1 MTADAQHQIK
11 LQRIANM
18 PAESQP
24 RFLITRLSAIGDCVL
39 TMPLACALRDAFPQA
54 WIGWVAERAGSML
67 LEGHP
72 AIDQVIVAPK
82 GVLSSPSKLWKLRG
96 QLQSLRPDIAF
107 DPQGLLKSSV
117 LGWLSGAKRRIGF
130 RPPVGREYSHW
141 FNNQL
146 VTCTQRHVVHR
157 YRELLTALDVKPTTV
172 RFDVPKPQQ
181 NQRSIAAWLYSQHLE
196 EKPIVLINPGAGWDS
211 KLWPADRYATV
222 ARHLEADQDLRS
234 VVVWANERERAW
246 AKQIVA
252 EANGAATLAPNTS
265 LPDLAALARK
275 ACLFI
280 GSDTGPLH
288 IAAAVGTPCVG
299 IYGPTDPADCGPFGP
314 AHRTVQSYLQT
325 GSSRERRK
333 AENTAMQAISAE
345 DVYAACRDLL
355 QQNQYRPMPV
365 AA

>member
-1 MTADAQHQIK
+1 
-11 LQRIANM
+11 M

-54 WIGWVAERAGSML
+54 WIGWVAEKGGATL

-82 GVLSSPSKLWKLRG
+82 NFLTNPKKLWRLRK
-96 QLQSLRPDIAF
+96 QLQPLRPEITL
-107 DPQGLLKSSV
+107 DPQGLLKSSM
-117 LGWLSGAKRRIGF
+117 LAWISGAKRRIGF
-130 RPPVGREYSHW
+130 RPPVGRECSHW
-141 FNNQL
+141 LNNQL

-157 YRELLTALDVKPTTV
+157 YRELLSALDIEPTTV
-172 RFDVPKPQQ
+172 RFDVPKPLQ
-181 NQRSIAAWLYSQHLE
+181 NQRSIAAWLYSQHLDD
-196 EKPIVLINPGAGWDS
+196 KPIAIINPGAGWDS
-211 KLWPADRYATV
+211 KLWPVERFAAV
-222 ARHLEADQDLRS
+222 ARYLDAEKDLRS
-234 VVVWANERERAW
+234 VVVWADERERAW

-252 EANGAATLAPNTS
+252 ESHGAATLAPNTS

-275 ACLFI
+275 ASLFV

-314 AHRTVQSYLQT
+314 GHRTVQTYLQA
-325 GSSRERRK
+325 GSNRERRN
-333 AENTAMQAISAE
+333 AENTAMQAVSAE
-345 DVYAACRDLL
+345 QVNAACRDLL
-355 QQNQYRPMPV
+355 KYSLHLPQPV

>member
-1 MTADAQHQIK
+1 
-11 LQRIANM
+11 M

-54 WIGWVAERAGSML
+54 WIGWVAEKGGASL

-72 AIDQVIVAPK
+72 ALDQVIVAPK
-82 GVLSSPSKLWKLRG
+82 GVLSSPQKLFQFRR
-96 QLQSLRPDIAF
+96 QLQSLRPDVTL
-107 DPQGLLKSSV
+107 DPQGLLKSSA
-117 LGWLSGAKRRIGF
+117 LAWISGAKRRIGF
-130 RPPVGREYSHW
+130 RPPVGRECSHW
-141 FNNQL
+141 LNNQL

-157 YRELLTALDVKPTTV
+157 YRELLKALDVEPTTV
-172 RFDVPKPQQ
+172 RFDVPKPLQ
-181 NQRSIAAWLYSQHLE
+181 NQRSISAWLYSQNLD
-196 EKPIVLINPGAGWDS
+196 EKPIALINPGAGWDS

-222 ARHLEADQDLRS
+222 ARYLEAEQDLHS
-234 VVVWANERERAW
+234 VVVWANERERTW

-265 LPDLAALARK
+265 LPDLAALARR
-275 ACLFI
+275 ACLFV

-314 AHRTVQSYLQT
+314 GHRTVQSFLQT
-325 GSSRERRK
+325 GSSRERRA
-333 AENTAMQAISAE
+333 AENTAMLAVTAE
-345 DVYAACRDLL
+345 QVNAACRDLL
-355 QQNQYRPMPV
+355 QQNSHRPLPV